1 MTKEQSIAFCVALGV
16 EPFAPV
22 GKVERWQA
30 VIEATSPTPT
40 TATATSANTET
51 K

>member
-1 MTKEQSIAFCVALGV
+1 MNKEQAIAFCVALGV

-30 VIEATSPTPT
+30 LIDATTPKPT
-40 TATATSANTET
+40 TETTTTEPA
-51 K
+51 KN